1 MRGPA
6 GMLLLVGVIRDSQSA
21 VFKKTALWSPRRV
34 GCPSYLLIRGG
45 NSKEIIEDDI
55 DFDDNDYGDD
65 YDEDDDIEE
74 GVDQEVE
81 EDEVDEEEDEDE
93 MTDTFEEEADDEAS
107 GSDDDSSADVSH
119 GYGSKSLN
127 KLAADKVRA
136 MGHQLSSHGQLQT
149 SVASRLE
156 GAAAHAKEFLREVK
170 GSHSSEFECAMI
182 KATRPNEDPAKEKH
196 VARLIET
203 IATFPMATAARP
215 SSTDYYTMMLHKL
228 WNRMAEKDWRSVAKA
243 VYILH
248 RMALTLDPELHREFV
263 KRYNSLRGTLHKKSN
278 GLYFSKKTLT
288 DVLPGSEEC
297 AAFLGTYAAF
307 VMDRFVLFSGR
318 YDECFEG
325 QPSARHVQLLGSACR
340 VLDRALLVVM
350 EEGAS
355 DHKVS
360 VHCLE
365 LVVRDCFVSGT
376 KRGEALVYF
385 LMMLLNFLCNQ

>member
-1 MRGPA
+1 
-6 GMLLLVGVIRDSQSA
+6 
-21 VFKKTALWSPRRV
+21 LWRQHV
-34 GCPSYLLIRGG
+34 LGCPSCLSIRGG
-45 NSKEIIEDDI
+45 KSDDIIEDDS
-55 DFDDNDYGDD
+55 DLDDDDYGDD
-65 YDEDDDIEE
+65 DFDDDIEE
-74 GVDQEVE
+74 DDDQEVE
-81 EDEVDEEEDEDE
+81 DEDDEDEDDDEEEL
-93 MTDTFEEEADDEAS
+93 TDTFEEEADDEAS
-107 GSDDDSSADVSH
+107 EASEVDSSADMRR
-119 GYGSKSLN
+119 GYGSRSIN
-127 KLAADKVRA
+127 KLAVDRVRA
-136 MGHQLSSHGQLQT
+136 VGHQLSSRGQLQT
-149 SVASRLE
+149 SMTSRLE

-228 WNRMAEKDWRSVAKA
+228 WNRMTEKDWRSVAKA

-248 RMALTLDPELHREFV
+248 RMALTLDPELHREFI
-263 KRYNSLRGTLHKKSN
+263 KRYNALRSTLHKKSN

-288 DVLPGSEEC
+288 EVLPGSEEY

-307 VMDRFVLFSGR
+307 VLDRFVLFSGR
-318 YDECFEG
+318 YEECFEG

-340 VLDRALLVVM
+340 VLDRALLIDM

-376 KRGEALVYF
+376 KRGDSLFYF
-385 LMMLLNFLCNQ
+385 TMTVDTFIRLAIP